1 MRLEIKNPPGDTGGF
16 GIFLLE
22 IRRFL
27 LTLLTPRKSM
37 IDSIIPIRGDR
48 NNPKLSVTD
57 PKIENVLDRPYNLPD
72 SRLIDRRV
80 VWLDAEG
87 FTSSKCGGVK

>member
-1 MRLEIKNPPGDTGGF
+1 
-16 GIFLLE
+16 
-22 IRRFL
+22 
-27 LTLLTPRKSM
+27 M
-37 IDSIIPIRGDR
+37 INHIIPFCREQ

-87 FTSSKCGGVK
+87 FTSSKCGGVN

>member
-1 MRLEIKNPPGDTGGF
+1 MIKY
-16 GIFLLE
+16 
-22 IRRFL
+22 
-27 LTLLTPRKSM
+27 
-37 IDSIIPIRGDR
+37 IIPIREDWDKS
-48 NNPKLSVTD
+48 KLSVTD

-87 FTSSKCGGVK
+87 FTSSNCKGVK

>member
-1 MRLEIKNPPGDTGGF
+1 
-16 GIFLLE
+16 
-22 IRRFL
+22 
-27 LTLLTPRKSM
+27 M
-37 IDSIIPIRGDR
+37 INNIIPFCPEQ
-48 NNPKLSVTD
+48 NKSKLSVTD

-87 FTSSKCGGVK
+87 FTSSNCKGVK

>member
-1 MRLEIKNPPGDTGGF
+1 
-16 GIFLLE
+16 
-22 IRRFL
+22 
-27 LTLLTPRKSM
+27 M
-37 IDSIIPIRGDR
+37 INHIIPFCREQ
-48 NNPKLSVTD
+48 NNPKHSVTD

-87 FTSSKCGGVK
+87 FTSSKCGGVN

>member
-1 MRLEIKNPPGDTGGF
+1 
-16 GIFLLE
+16 
-22 IRRFL
+22 
-27 LTLLTPRKSM
+27 M
-37 IDSIIPIRGDR
+37 INNYIIPIREDWDKS
-48 NNPKLSVTD
+48 KLSVTD

-87 FTSSKCGGVK
+87 FTSSKCGGVN